1 VHLVCRA
8 FSLAAL
14 NTGNNIA
21 AKVAT
26 MAMTTNNSI
35 SVKPLRIPI
44 TSAKF
49 RRNCSTFFE
58 FVSPKFASEGR
69 FGCRGNFD

>member
-21 AKVAT
+21 ANMAT

-49 RRNCSTFFE
+49 SLQL
-58 FVSPKFASEGR
+58 
-69 FGCRGNFD
+69 